1 MRTVQQNPYKAVK
14 GDPKKTKTKT
24 SLDKET
30 KAFKDSAVMYENYID
45 QLEWLARNR
54 FTQEGSPIYGGFMD
68 RYGSGEGNDG
78 TWSAGADRF
87 FALNQGSPGF
97 YGSASEQK
105 EGMAWKNSKLYDL
118 KNPQDSAYVAS
129 LRDADTFWDYD
140 SEGFARYN
148 QEDRDSYYDKTSNRI
163 ISREQP
169 PDLIFRDDMTQA
181 ATSSFGT
188 PSGERYDLGIYA
200 KPKGY
205 DEHQK
210 RKNRIQKIDSIPPKS
225 ISQKYSTPEILPMKD
240 ARKTTGRPAVQVGRL
255 ALDRAN
261 ARYGQ
266 VLDSEYI
273 WDQAKKKW
281 QRREVDEERKG
292 LKL

>member
-1 MRTVQQNPYKAVK
+1 MRAVN

-24 SLDKET
+24 SLAKET
-30 KAFKDSAVMYENYID
+30 KAFKDSAAMYENYID

-54 FTQEGSPIYGGFMD
+54 FTQDGTPIHGGFMD

-87 FALNQGSPGF
+87 FALKQGSPGF
-97 YGSASEQK
+97 YGAEQK
-105 EGMAWKNSKLYDL
+105 EGLEGMSAISKIYDL
-118 KNPQDSAYVAS
+118 KNPEDSAYVAS
-129 LRDADTFWDYD
+129 LRDADTFWNYD
-140 SEGFARYN
+140 SEGFARYD
-148 QEDRDSYYDKTSNRI
+148 QEGRDSYYDKTSNRM

-169 PDLIFRDDMTQA
+169 PDLIFRDDMAQA
-181 ATSSFGT
+181 ASTYFGT
-188 PSGERYDLGIYA
+188 PSGERYALGIYA

-205 DEHQK
+205 DEYQK

-261 ARYGQ
+261 ARHGQ

-292 LKL
+292 HPFIKGSF

>member
-78 TWSAGADRF
+78 TWSAGDDRL
-87 FALNQGSPGF
+87 FALNQGRPAF
-97 YGSASEQK
+97 YGADHKVYKMGSF
-105 EGMAWKNSKLYDL
+105 YDL
-118 KNPQDSAYVAS
+118 KNPEDSAYVAS